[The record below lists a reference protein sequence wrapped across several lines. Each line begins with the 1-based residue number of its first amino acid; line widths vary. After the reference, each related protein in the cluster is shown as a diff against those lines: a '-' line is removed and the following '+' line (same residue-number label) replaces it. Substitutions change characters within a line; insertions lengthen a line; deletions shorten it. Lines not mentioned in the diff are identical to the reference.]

1 VTELLQLASNGLIVG
16 SVIALAAVGVSL
28 VYGILRIINFAH
40 GEYLTFGAYAAFVVN
55 VTWGQSIVIAGI
67 AAAVATGVLA
77 IVLEFSLWRPLRR
90 RRASFVAVFVGAVGL
105 ALVMR
110 HLVFLF
116 AGPNFRVYDIDN
128 FAVYEVGG
136 LRFSQSQ
143 ALTVG
148 IAAVVIA
155 AVALVLDRTSLGK
168 AMRAVSDDT
177 VLASITG
184 INVNRIVLA
193 TWILAGLLAGLAGML
208 LGLIQSTFDANS
220 GFALLLPVFAA
231 VILGGIGSAYGA
243 LAGGLVLG
251 LAMEVSTWQS
261 LPGGGV
267 DPTYKIVVAFVV
279 LVAALLVRPYGL
291 FGRARAA

>member
-1 VTELLQLASNGLIVG
+1 VTELLQLAANGLIIG

-40 GEYLTFGAYAAFVVN
+40 GEYLTFGAYAGFVVN
-55 VTWGQSIVIAGI
+55 VTWEQSIVIAGI
-67 AAAVATGVLA
+67 AAAAATGVLA
-77 IVLEFSLWRPLRR
+77 IALEFALWRPLRR

-116 AGPNFRVYDIDN
+116 AGPNFRAYDIDL
-128 FAVYEVGG
+128 FAVYEIGG

-143 ALTVG
+143 ALTVAIG
-148 IAAVVIA
+148 AVVIA
-155 AVALVLDRTSLGK
+155 AVAFVLDRTSLGK

-243 LAGGLVLG
+243 LAGGLALG

-267 DPTYKIVVAFVV
+267 DPTYKIVVAFVL

-291 FGRARAA
+291 FGRARTA

>member
-1 VTELLQLASNGLIVG
+1 MTELLQLASNGLIVG